1 MINDKNDINN
11 NEAEKKKSVFL
22 QLTDIIGKEPHW
34 HFPLNKER
42 LDELL
47 NSDFSKEETN
57 DFKAIFWYAI
67 QKMKKN
73 GVQFFSPGGSYGRQ
87 FSYWFNSHF
96 WAEDFKQPTFEK
108 EEFLFNEALKL
119 VKKYCKISLT
129 LPEALIAEAKSNE
142 LLVLG
147 GNALSNTGK
156 EFLFS
161 LYPVSLLAFKK
172 FA

>member
-1 MINDKNDINN
+1 MTDKNDIN

-22 QLTDIIGKEPHW
+22 HLTDIIGNEPHW
-34 HFPLNKER
+34 QFPLNKER

-47 NSDFSKEETN
+47 NSDFSKEEVN
-57 DFKAIFWYAI
+57 DFKAIFWATI
-67 QKMKKN
+67 QKMKES
-73 GVQFFSPGGSYGRQ
+73 GIQFFSPGGSYGRQ
-87 FSYWFNSHF
+87 FIYWFNSHF

-108 EEFLFNEALKL
+108 EDFLFKEALKL
-119 VKKYCKISLT
+119 VKKYCKIPLT
-129 LPEALIAEAKSNE
+129 LPEYLIAEPKTNE

-147 GNALSNTGK
+147 GNALSKSGK

-172 FA
+172 FV